1 MVKTANQTDVGRVRM
16 VNEDRAIVQEN
27 LNGFVLAIV
36 ADGMGGHQA
45 GDVASQMAVDI
56 IQSELQSIARDATI
70 EQRRELVKQAVELA
84 NRQIFD
90 VASERENYYG
100 MGTTVVT
107 VLADTQSVV
116 IGHIGDSRAYRIS
129 GGAIEQLTEDHSLVN
144 ELVKNGQITREEATH
159 HPRRNVLTRAL
170 GTESTIEVDIQDFK
184 WQTGDVLLICSDGL
198 SSLVSSEQ
206 LLRLVNGEEEILED
220 KAQKLINEA
229 LEAGG
234 DDNITVVLVSNAADS
249 LSGEA
254 EHFDGETG

>member
-16 VNEDRAIVQEN
+16 VNEDRSVVQED

-56 IQSELQSIARDATI
+56 IQNKLQAIPPGAPVEERKKRVQEAI
-70 EQRRELVKQAVELA
+70 ELA
-84 NRQIFD
+84 NENIFNF
-90 VASERENYYG
+90 ASQRENYYG

-107 VLADTQSVV
+107 VLADEHSVV
-116 IGHIGDSRAYRIS
+116 IGHIGDSRAYKFNN
-129 GGAIEQLTEDHSLVN
+129 GQIEQLTEDHSLVN

-170 GTESTIEVDIQDFK
+170 GTESTIEVDIQDLPWK
-184 WQTGDVLLICSDGL
+184 NGELLLICSDGL
-198 SSLVSSEQ
+198 SSLVSNEQ
-206 LLRLVNGEEEILED
+206 LLALVNGTGALDD
-220 KAQKLINEA
+220 KAKQLVNEA

-234 DDNITVVLVSNAADS
+234 DDNITVVLVSNAADPIA
-249 LSGEA
+249 GA
-254 EHFDGETG
+254 ADHFDGETG

>member
-56 IQSELQSIARDATI
+56 IQNELQSIASDASV
-70 EQRRELVKQAVELA
+70 EQRRIQVKQAVELA
-84 NRQIFD
+84 NEKIFEF
-90 VASERENYYG
+90 ASQRENYYG

-107 VLADTQSVV
+107 VLADEQSVV
-116 IGHIGDSRAYRIS
+116 IGHIGDSRAYRFS
-129 GGAIEQLTEDHSLVN
+129 GGAIEQVTEDHSLVN

-170 GTESTIEVDIQDFK
+170 GTEATIEVDIQDFT
-184 WQTGDVLLICSDGL
+184 WNNGDVLLICSDGL
-198 SSLVSSEQ
+198 SSLVSREQ
-206 LLRLVNGEEEILED
+206 LLTLVNGAEPLEET
-220 KAQKLINEA
+220 AQKLVNEA

-234 DDNITVVLVSNAADS
+234 DDNITVVLVSNAADPIA
-249 LSGEA
+249 GDA